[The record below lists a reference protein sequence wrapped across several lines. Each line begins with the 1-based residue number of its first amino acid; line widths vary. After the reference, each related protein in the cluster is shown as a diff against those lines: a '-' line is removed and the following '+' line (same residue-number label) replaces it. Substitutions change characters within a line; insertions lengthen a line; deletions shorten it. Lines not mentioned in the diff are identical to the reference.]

1 MPFVDTS
8 RLSVREPR
16 EGWKRR
22 FFHSRNMTLAYYTVQ
37 AGASLHE
44 HSHPNDEVW
53 NVIEGRLKIP
63 IDGETRVV
71 GPGGATV
78 VPPGTA
84 HSLKALTEVQAIVVE
99 HPRRDK
105 IGGIEL

>member
-1 MPFVDTS
+1 MG
-8 RLSVREPR
+8 L
-16 EGWKRR
+16 
-22 FFHSRNMTLAYYTVQ
+22 FFHSRNLTFAYYTAQ
-37 AGASLHE
+37 ADASLHK

-53 NVIEGRLKIP
+53 NVMEGQLEIT
-63 IDGETRVV
+63 IGGETKVV

-78 VPPGTA
+78 VPPDTA
-84 HSLKALTEVQAIVVE
+84 HSLKALTEVQALVVD